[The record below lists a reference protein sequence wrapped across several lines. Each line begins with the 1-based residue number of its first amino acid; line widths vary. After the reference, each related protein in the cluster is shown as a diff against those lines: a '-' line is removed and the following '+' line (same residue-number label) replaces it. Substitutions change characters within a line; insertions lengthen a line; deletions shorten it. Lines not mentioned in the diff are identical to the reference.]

1 MCPKTSRVFRYLVS
15 AFGLG
20 AVIGWSSPSDAYV
33 QQIVIDQTA
42 TVSFTPITLGTSTPG
57 SATSYT
63 IYTGRIF
70 GELKPMILTIT
81 RSSQISTLR
90 PKIKAGLNTLPIL
103 RLSHRPIQQSAAD

>member
-1 MCPKTSRVFRYLVS
+1 VFRYLVS

-33 QQIVIDQTA
+33 QKIVIDQTA
-42 TVSFTPITLGTSTPG
+42 TINFTPITLGTSTPG
-57 SATSYT
+57 AATPYT

-70 GELKPMILTIT
+70 GELKANDSENKIITDIDLKT

-90 PKIKAGLNTLPIL
+90 PRIKAG
-103 RLSHRPIQQSAAD
+103 